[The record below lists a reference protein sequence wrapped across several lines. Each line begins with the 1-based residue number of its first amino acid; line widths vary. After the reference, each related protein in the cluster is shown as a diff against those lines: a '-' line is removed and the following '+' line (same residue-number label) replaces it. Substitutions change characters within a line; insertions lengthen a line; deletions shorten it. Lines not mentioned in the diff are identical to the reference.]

1 MLEKFSLPLIILL
14 SLSMIAASCSQ
25 VERRMAN
32 KQNALGKTNE
42 ITVIADETVWE
53 GAIADSLAYY
63 FASAYPVMPQ
73 PEPLFDLR
81 HFTVG
86 QLEADRLRR
95 ELRTYLVLAD
105 LSEEDSPAARM
116 TAAAIGEEAVR
127 ECREGKAYGTHLAR
141 DRWAQGQIIFF
152 LYGFGEDKLAQAIRE
167 KYPAIASRVHQHDSE
182 QLAAATYLNQINRR
196 HSDSL
201 QRALGLEINIPGE
214 FFVASADSST
224 FWLRSE
230 YTESSHNIILHRL
243 EYREESQ
250 LSQPYIQELRDS
262 LVRRLVRTGTP
273 GSVMTVNDRDLPL
286 LFYEKEINGHY
297 CLEMRGVWE
306 MSDDYMGGP
315 FFSYLIAVPEHRT
328 LVFADLWVYAPG
340 KEKRD
345 YMQRLEH
352 IVSGIK
358 FSR

>member
-1 MLEKFSLPLIILL
+1 
-14 SLSMIAASCSQ
+14 
-25 VERRMAN
+25 MAN

-127 ECREGKAYGTHLAR
+127 ECREGMAYGTHLAR

-152 LYGFGEDKLAQAIRE
+152 LYGFGKDKLAQAIRE

-196 HSDSL
+196 VSDSL
-201 QRALGLEINIPGE
+201 QHALGLQISIPGE

-250 LSQPYIQELRDS
+250 LSRPYLQGLRDS
-262 LVRRLVRTGTP
+262 LVYVPVLGIRSPDTFRAVNAELRRLLKRAIDIVEADRELVLYLADRLIEEKVLSGDDILSALGAQSTRPVPRNSSRMRQSEALLPASKTAVR
-273 GSVMTVNDRDLPL
+273 S
-286 LFYEKEINGHY
+286 K
-297 CLEMRGVWE
+297 
-306 MSDDYMGGP
+306 
-315 FFSYLIAVPEHRT
+315 
-328 LVFADLWVYAPG
+328 
-340 KEKRD
+340 
-345 YMQRLEH
+345 Q
-352 IVSGIK
+352 
-358 FSR
+358 